1 MLCVVLGRVNT
12 FMDNVGV
19 LAKYL
24 DSLRPS
30 LWWKVSGGV
39 IFSNCC
45 SCCLPSPLPVPLIG
59 QYQQPSAWRPVP
71 APLLRKSE
79 TCFTFYQLSTL
90 SSLDILFFRD
100 TTGILVCFKPATWE
114 RVKMKLVGLSEGRET
129 GKYFRYCICVSR
141 FRRPLSSTYGTSYL
155 PTMEGT
161 RTRCEVV
168 LQIKMLLMIVC
179 FKSLE
184 GGVWP
189 EGCKKAKR
197 IQVLSIYLYFKR
209 RCGGSFL
216 FNNCIS
222 IRKQY

>member
-1 MLCVVLGRVNT
+1 MKSFRSQEGWFSPTVVAVYLHPSQCRWLVNT
-12 FMDNVGV
+12 SSRLPGGQSQHLCWGEVRHV
-19 LAKYL
+19 LH
-24 DSLRPS
+24 
-30 LWWKVSGGV
+30 
-39 IFSNCC
+39 FTTN
-45 SCCLPSPLPVPLIG
+45 
-59 QYQQPSAWRPVP
+59 SAHSV
-71 APLLRKSE
+71 
-79 TCFTFYQLSTL
+79 
-90 SSLDILFFRD
+90 DILFFRD

-114 RVKMKLVGLSEGRET
+114 RVKMKLVGLSEGGEA

-161 RTRCEVV
+161 RTRCKVV
-168 LQIKMLLMIVC
+168 FHIEMLLMIVC

-189 EGCKKAKR
+189 EGCKEAKR

-216 FNNCIS
+216 FLSAKHTYIS
-222 IRKQY
+222 